1 MSDHIYKCISESYQN
16 SFFDFLNLKLGA
28 QKKKQ
33 LYYFQDFM
41 KMKVFK
47 ILSHWKIHLSDI
59 LPRKM

>member
-33 LYYFQDFM
+33 LLFSRLHENES
-41 KMKVFK
+41 
-47 ILSHWKIHLSDI
+47 I
-59 LPRKM
+59 